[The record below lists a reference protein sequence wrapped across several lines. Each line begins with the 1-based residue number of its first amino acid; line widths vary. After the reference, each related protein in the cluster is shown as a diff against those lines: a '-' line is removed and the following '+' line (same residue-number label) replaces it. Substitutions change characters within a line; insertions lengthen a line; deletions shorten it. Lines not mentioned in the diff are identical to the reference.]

1 MLFFTD
7 SGPLP
12 LLMMSKAYITAEVDK
27 LIQHDQ
33 YTKVLQMDPPDG
45 AEGGSEPP
53 RKMTRQEAK
62 KGHHSLPSLE
72 ELRYLEEAAAD
83 KIEGKAPPQFEE
95 FRGKGQVSADI
106 FNLSDMRQVMRLQR
120 YLQDNGSYE
129 LFHTPKNGQC
139 TFSSIRR
146 GIQLPEE
153 FRSNHLRFQLIHFIV
168 ENHEFC
174 YGILEK
180 VIKYEYGH
188 HRISK
193 EQYLA
198 GMKAGTLTEGEIVD
212 YQIPGPFSFVAYLKY
227 IMEDSTWG
235 DFGLLTLLGMMWQ
248 LTITVVNAEDLSQ
261 VKIRH
266 RRPLENADLVL
277 VLAQRC
283 HYLGT
288 CEFMFFISFLI
299 LLLFRAF

>member
-1 MLFFTD
+1 MGLKVVK
-7 SGPLP
+7 SLP
-12 LLMMSKAYITAEVDK
+12 EKI
-27 LIQHDQ
+27 
-33 YTKVLQMDPPDG
+33 
-45 AEGGSEPP
+45 
-53 RKMTRQEAK
+53 TRQAAK

-72 ELRYLEEAAAD
+72 DLRYLEEATAE

-95 FRGKGQVSADI
+95 LRGKGQVSADI
-106 FNLSDMRQVMRLQR
+106 FNLSDMRQLMRLQR

-139 TFSSIRR
+139 MFSSIRR

-174 YGILEK
+174 YEILEK

-198 GMKAGTLTEGEIVD
+198 GMKDGTLTEGEIVD

-261 VKIRH
+261 IKIRH
-266 RRPLENADLVL
+266 RRPLEKADLVL

-288 CEFMFFISFLI
+288 CKFLLSMSFIFL
-299 LLLFRAF
+299 LHFRVF